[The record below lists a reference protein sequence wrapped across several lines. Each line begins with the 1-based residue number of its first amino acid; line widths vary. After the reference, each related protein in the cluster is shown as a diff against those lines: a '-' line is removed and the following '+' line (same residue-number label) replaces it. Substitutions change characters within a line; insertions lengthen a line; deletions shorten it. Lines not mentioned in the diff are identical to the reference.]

1 MKDKSPVNP
10 INQNTDQVGINP
22 YSPDQF
28 KKPEKIKNEER
39 TISNKKEN
47 SQKCDKLLKSKITC
61 DDIEHPEPLFSDNSE
76 GNFENIKKNFY
87 DNKKK
92 ENLLVI
98 EYTKELK
105 IKNEEN
111 LQQKL
116 KKAKDS
122 LQLKENI
129 GKVVLNSTFMNDK
142 NMKKTLSQKTNLL
155 IKPEKVVKNFILGRS
170 YDVNT
175 SGQNNLNNNNNNNKI
190 NNDKNNI
197 TGNAKNNSV
206 NPFNNH
212 EKQKLIKHKSKILH
226 KGGPIIKIPL
236 NLTAE
241 NKHTMKKINEIPQ
254 RQNLIV
260 NKKQNVNDIK
270 LKHYYS
276 YKNDINKIPLKKI
289 TKIVPINNNTF
300 LDFEDGSN
308 PQENSKK
315 ISYNYIYKIQNNPNR
330 KIQQERGNNIALNN
344 MVININY
351 NTLIKNNPGEVI
363 KKNMSFKNAHNNK
376 IMAHT
381 QMAHSTSKSNLTP
394 VNNNQKNK
402 IQRISIPLNA
412 ANINNN
418 KSTTMIFYPGTYDKE
433 NYYKSDVETNNA
445 LKRNIISTS
454 VNKVNDSC
462 YDSEKE
468 NYMNNLNSEKCN
480 KKTIEKGGKFNNI
493 STTYVVF
500 SKSKT
505 NLLQP
510 SSTLENHNLSKKN
523 IAQNL
528 SKLSILNNS
537 MKSVL
542 PTNQAFHQKIPINQT
557 KKIKAFRS
565 QNNLLFSKKNKNKT
579 LSNQNTI
586 NNSHMN
592 CTNNFS
598 FFERNHLN
606 SLNTNKTNF
615 TKTKRSN
622 KPVIYK
628 YNYGNNIWLDESFF
642 TYFNTSGY
650 NY

>member
-10 INQNTDQVGINP
+10 INQNIDQVDLSP

-175 SGQNNLNNNNNNNKI
+175 SGQNNLNNNKI

-197 TGNAKNNSV
+197 TVNAKNNSV

-289 TKIVPINNNTF
+289 TKIVPINNN
-300 LDFEDGSN
+300 
-308 PQENSKK
+308 
-315 ISYNYIYKIQNNPNR
+315 
-330 KIQQERGNNIALNN
+330 
-344 MVININY
+344 
-351 NTLIKNNPGEVI
+351 I
-363 KKNMSFKNAHNNK
+363 KKNF
-376 IMAHT
+376 
-381 QMAHSTSKSNLTP
+381 L
-394 VNNNQKNK
+394 
-402 IQRISIPLNA
+402 
-412 ANINNN
+412 
-418 KSTTMIFYPGTYDKE
+418 
-433 NYYKSDVETNNA
+433 
-445 LKRNIISTS
+445 
-454 VNKVNDSC
+454 
-462 YDSEKE
+462 
-468 NYMNNLNSEKCN
+468 
-480 KKTIEKGGKFNNI
+480 
-493 STTYVVF
+493 
-500 SKSKT
+500 
-505 NLLQP
+505 
-510 SSTLENHNLSKKN
+510 
-523 IAQNL
+523 
-528 SKLSILNNS
+528 
-537 MKSVL
+537 
-542 PTNQAFHQKIPINQT
+542 
-557 KKIKAFRS
+557 
-565 QNNLLFSKKNKNKT
+565 
-579 LSNQNTI
+579 
-586 NNSHMN
+586 
-592 CTNNFS
+592 
-598 FFERNHLN
+598 
-606 SLNTNKTNF
+606 
-615 TKTKRSN
+615 
-622 KPVIYK
+622 
-628 YNYGNNIWLDESFF
+628 
-642 TYFNTSGY
+642 
-650 NY
+650 